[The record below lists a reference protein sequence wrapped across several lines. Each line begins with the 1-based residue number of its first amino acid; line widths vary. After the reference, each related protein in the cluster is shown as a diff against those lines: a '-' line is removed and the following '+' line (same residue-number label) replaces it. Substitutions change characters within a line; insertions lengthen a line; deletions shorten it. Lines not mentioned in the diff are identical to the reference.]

1 MNSFSQV
8 LWMELLKVRRTK
20 ILPVS
25 MAFFA
30 FIGIMMG
37 MMMFLALNPGLAERS
52 AIASTKMAFVES
64 ADWKAFFDLLMQIN
78 LVLGVIGSGIITA
91 WCFGREFADRVA
103 KDLLALPVSRSSII
117 LSKLLILFIWSLI
130 LMIIALL
137 SAIITGLIIHL
148 PGLQELQLGSIILK
162 YLVCAVLNTLLI
174 TPIAFIASVGRGYIL
189 PIGVVIFILILTQLV
204 FLGIPAFS
212 PWFPWALPALYSGVA
227 GELSPAP
234 GLVSYIIYLATVL
247 GGVLATIYW
256 WKNADQK

>member
-52 AIASTKMAFVES
+52 AIASTKMAFS